1 MKSKEKRVS
10 SQETSACD
18 EEGSCDI
25 IHSNKMTIEVEVSQL
40 KESKIVGIGIMAT
53 KDNNVHAAW
62 AMRDRSTGDFLLDY
76 SAALKLSLCK
86 IRQKP
91 WPDVNLLVSSAQL
104 LRMLRTHSTQDI
116 RLFAQLEDIHMLKAL
131 FMNCSFSLAENQC
144 NRLGKRISKYA
155 TTLVQDEEY
164 LSPLCQATQL

>member
-1 MKSKEKRVS
+1 MS
-10 SQETSACD
+10 SQETSASD
-18 EEGSCDI
+18 EEGPCDF

-40 KESKIVGIGIMAT
+40 KESKIVGIGIVAT

-91 WPDVNLLVSSAQL
+91 WQ
-104 LRMLRTHSTQDI
+104 MLI
-116 RLFAQLEDIHMLKAL
+116 
-131 FMNCSFSLAENQC
+131 
-144 NRLGKRISKYA
+144 Y
-155 TTLVQDEEY
+155 
-164 LSPLCQATQL
+164 